1 MENIR
6 IIIQKHCN
14 AIQTLLQDENQY
26 WNDIHSAIDQYVL
39 LYFRYYHKIKFS
51 LEI

>member
-1 MENIR
+1 MEYIR
-6 IIIQKHCN
+6 TSVQKHCD

-39 LYFRYYHKIKFS
+39 TFNIIIK
-51 LEI
+51 